1 MNMLN
6 KSNSMY
12 TRFDKQNNSA
22 ASLEPTIAK
31 TKKEKNLYSSKILQ
45 QLLIHFQSE
54 PNLNLSDL
62 LQYWY
67 VKRYAEWN
75 HVFGFIQ
82 QSCFHYDWQ
91 ASSRAVRWQIRK
103 RLQQLMR
110 DRAAIGD

>member
-12 TRFDKQNNSA
+12 TRFDKQRKA
-22 ASLEPTIAK
+22 PPVTP
-31 TKKEKNLYSSKILQ
+31 EKNLYSSKILQ
-45 QLLIHFQSE
+45 QLIIHFQSE

>member
-12 TRFDKQNNSA
+12 TRFDKQSKA
-22 ASLEPTIAK
+22 PPT
-31 TKKEKNLYSSKILQ
+31 TPEKNLYSSQILQ
-45 QLLIHFQSE
+45 QLIIHFQSE

-67 VKRYAEWN
+67 VKQYAEWN

-82 QSCFHYDWQ
+82 QACFHYDWQ

-110 DRAAIGD
+110 DRASVGD

>member
-12 TRFDKQNNSA
+12 TRFDKQSR
-22 ASLEPTIAK
+22 PTPA
-31 TKKEKNLYSSKILQ
+31 TPEKNLYSSQILQ
-45 QLLIHFQSE
+45 QLIIHFQSE
-54 PNLNLSDL
+54 PNLSLSDL

-67 VKRYAEWN
+67 VKHYAEWN

-91 ASSRAVRWQIRK
+91 ANSRAVRWQIRR
-103 RLQQLMR
+103 RLHQLVR

>member
-12 TRFDKQNNSA
+12 TRFDKQRKA
-22 ASLEPTIAK
+22 PPATP
-31 TKKEKNLYSSKILQ
+31 EKNLYSSQILQ
-45 QLLIHFQSE
+45 QLITHFQSE

-67 VKRYAEWN
+67 IKQYAEWN

-110 DRAAIGD
+110 DRASVGD

>member
-6 KSNSMY
+6 KSNSIY
-12 TRFDKQNNSA
+12 TRFDKQRKSPPA
-22 ASLEPTIAK
+22 TP
-31 TKKEKNLYSSKILQ
+31 EKNLYSSKILQ
-45 QLLIHFQSE
+45 QLITHFQSE

-67 VKRYAEWN
+67 VKQYAEWN

-82 QSCFHYDWQ
+82 QACFHYDWQ
-91 ASSRAVRWQIRK
+91 ASSRAVRWQIRR